1 MSLYANINKRQKAGT
16 SRPKSK
22 STITPEAY
30 ANMKA
35 GFPKKKRKKAYGGG
49 KQKRAM
55 YYSGGGVKNYKDI
68 KDKVKKCDA
77 KVGLNTMK

>member
-1 MSLYANINKRQKAGT
+1 MSLYANINKIKKAGT

-35 GFPKKKRKKAYGGG
+35 GFPRKK
-49 KQKRAM
+49 
-55 YYSGGGVKNYKDI
+55 YYSGGVVTYKNI
-68 KDKVKKCDA
+68 EDKVKKCDA
-77 KVGLNTMK
+77 KAGMNTMK